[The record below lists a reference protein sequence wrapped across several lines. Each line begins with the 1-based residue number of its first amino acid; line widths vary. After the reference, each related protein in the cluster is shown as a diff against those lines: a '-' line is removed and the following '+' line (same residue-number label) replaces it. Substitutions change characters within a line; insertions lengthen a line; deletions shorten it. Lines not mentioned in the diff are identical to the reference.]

1 MEEGLGLPHEGVGGG
16 EGSGGLLG
24 LEGLGPQMVKFMPNE
39 LNFLSEDWGG
49 ESSLSF
55 YPASCVSRR
64 GCDRAKPS
72 RRASAHERKK

>member
-39 LNFLSEDWGG
+39 LNFLSEDWGPG
-49 ESSLSF
+49 YCKHWSVCIFSHFIDESKF
-55 YPASCVSRR
+55 R
-64 GCDRAKPS
+64 G
-72 RRASAHERKK
+72 

>member
-1 MEEGLGLPHEGVGGG
+1 MGIPQEGVGGG

-24 LEGLGPQMVKFMPNE
+24 LEGLGPQMVKFMPNK

-55 YPASCVSRR
+55 YPALLEGLALSHPL
-64 GCDRAKPS
+64 GETQEAG
-72 RRASAHERKK
+72 